1 MTVRLLFAKAA
12 HRRVAAARHI
22 HRPFR
27 GRQPNGRAR
36 QAPNRLAV
44 CFVELA
50 SPTPGKHMSSFA
62 TYLIG
67 FIILI
72 VGLAFAAY
80 LLNVPTTWIGVGAIV
95 LIGIGV
101 LTATT
106 R

>member
-1 MTVRLLFAKAA
+1 
-12 HRRVAAARHI
+12 
-22 HRPFR
+22 
-27 GRQPNGRAR
+27 
-36 QAPNRLAV
+36 
-44 CFVELA
+44 
-50 SPTPGKHMSSFA
+50 MSSFA

-72 VGLAFAAY
+72 IGLAFAAY

-106 R
+106 RTKMRDPADTNTTTRPPSGPTG